1 MVGKKPANTKYK
13 YKYEY
18 KLGCHIY
25 NIQSP
30 GGSTC
35 SSHYSKEVFEGEDG
49 PRGSL
54 RPGKMKPGR

>member
-18 KLGCHIY
+18 KLGCHIHR
-25 NIQSP
+25 IQSP
-30 GGSTC
+30 GGSMC

-54 RPGKMKPGR
+54 RPGKKKPGR

>member
-18 KLGCHIY
+18 KLGCHIHR
-25 NIQSP
+25 IQSP
-30 GGSTC
+30 GGSMC

-54 RPGKMKPGR
+54 RPGKKKPGK